1 MDPTTSPAP
10 TTSPSDRPDGGAPLP
25 AAVLWDM
32 DGTLVDTEPYW
43 ITAETRL
50 VADHGGTWTQEDA
63 LSLVG
68 LDLLDSA
75 ERLRTIGGVDLPPTE
90 IVERM
95 MDRVIE
101 QVDEH
106 PPWRPGAR
114 ELLAELRD
122 AGIPCVLVT
131 MSWRRL
137 ADAVVAHLPPGTFT
151 RTVVGDEVPR
161 GKPHPDP
168 YLAAAAAVGADPREC
183 VALEDSPNG
192 ARAARA
198 AGCVVVGIPHVVDVP
213 AELVDLTVRSLE
225 DLHLD
230 DLRRLVAERRRPG

>member
-137 ADAVVAHLPPGTFT
+137 ADAVVAHLPPGTIT

>member
-1 MDPTTSPAP
+1 
-10 TTSPSDRPDGGAPLP
+10 
-25 AAVLWDM
+25 
-32 DGTLVDTEPYW
+32 
-43 ITAETRL
+43 
-50 VADHGGTWTQEDA
+50 
-63 LSLVG
+63 
-68 LDLLDSA
+68 
-75 ERLRTIGGVDLPPTE
+75 
-90 IVERM
+90 
-95 MDRVIE
+95 
-101 QVDEH
+101 
-106 PPWRPGAR
+106 
-114 ELLAELRD
+114 
-122 AGIPCVLVT
+122 

-168 YLAAAAAVGADPREC
+168 YLAAAAAVGADPRDC